1 MRDFGVIFAMAADR
15 KGGADALEK
24 ILAETPSVAP
34 AVVAAI
40 SDNRILA
47 AMTRRVFYAGFS
59 SKVVDAKWDAFEAAF
74 EEFDPRAC
82 AFMTE
87 EGFDALMK
95 NPGIVRNGA
104 KVRSVQVNAKFVL
117 DLASAHG
124 SAGRFFAEWPDAD
137 YTGLLDVL
145 KQRASHLG
153 GESAMRFLRSI
164 GKPAFITSRDV
175 VAALIRE
182 GVLDRPPG
190 GKRDLIA
197 IQHAFNLWASQ
208 SGRNLTEI
216 SRILAMSVGSETTGP
231 KD

>member
-1 MRDFGVIFAMAADR
+1 MRDFGLIIAMAVDR
-15 KGGADALEK
+15 KGGPDALEK

-34 AVVAAI
+34 TVIAAMP
-40 SDNRILA
+40 DDRILA

-59 SKVVDAKWDAFEAAF
+59 AKVVDAKWDAFEAAF
-74 EEFDPRAC
+74 AKFDPRAC

-95 NPGIVRNGA
+95 NPSIVRNGA
-104 KVRSVQVNAKFVL
+104 KVRSVQLNAKFLL
-117 DLASAHG
+117 DVATTHG
-124 SAGRFFAEWPDAD
+124 SAARCFAEWPDAD
-137 YTGLLDVL
+137 YAGLLDVL

-164 GKPAFITSRDV
+164 GKPAFVTSSDV

-182 GVLDRPPG
+182 GVLARPPS
-190 GKRDLIA
+190 GKRDLVA
-197 IQHAFNLWASQ
+197 IQHAFNQWSGQ

-216 SRILAMSVGSETTGP
+216 SRILAMSVASDP
-231 KD
+231 R